1 MFARAFG
8 RGVSADHELLFLVRF
23 HLQPFARAAFDVRRG
38 EILRNESFKATLLGD
53 FEGFEAIRSQA
64 PRGDHDFPFASSEG
78 GLHRHAACGER
89 LVAQIVPVGV

>member
-38 EILRNESFKATLLGD
+38 EILGNESLKATLLGD
-53 FEGFEAIRSQA
+53 FEGFEAIPSQA
-64 PRGDHDFPFASSEG
+64 LRGDHDFPLLRASASSIATRRAVSG
-78 GLHRHAACGER
+78 S
-89 LVAQIVPVGV
+89 